1 MNGSQTSI
9 ITSMQTVDITEL
21 PEGNYEAYVL
31 AIASVSSATAPSLPS
46 TTVFF
51 TVNPC
56 KDIFHFLTSMNMYW
70 KTKLLWVDKG
80 ERHCEVGISI
90 ETVFKSAYTNLI

>member
-56 KDIFHFLTSMNMYW
+56 KDI
-70 KTKLLWVDKG
+70 
-80 ERHCEVGISI
+80 
-90 ETVFKSAYTNLI
+90 KSYVLSFFNKYEHVLENKVIMGG